1 MGHLYELVVHDRRRA
16 VHPERNPPEEWK
28 YKPGIYPVDPD
39 DHNAP
44 LIAGALT
51 AVLFE
56 FMKTIEADA
65 KRLKE
70 AGRDY

>member
-1 MGHLYELVVHDRRRA
+1 MGWWFTIAGELCT
-16 VHPERNPPEEWK
+16 RNETLPAEWK
-28 YKPGIYPVDPD
+28 YKPGIHPLDLD

-44 LIAGALT
+44 LVAGAST
-51 AVLFE
+51 AILFE